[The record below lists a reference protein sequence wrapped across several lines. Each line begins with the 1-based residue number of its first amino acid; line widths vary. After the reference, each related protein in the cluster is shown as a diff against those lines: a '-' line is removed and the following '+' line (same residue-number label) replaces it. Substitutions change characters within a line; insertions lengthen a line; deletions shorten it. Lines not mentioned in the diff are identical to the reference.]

1 MRLRLVLVS
10 ILLCLSLFAPAAAQ
24 DEASLDVVVSFSIL
38 GDVVNNVGLDHV
50 NVFSLVPVGADPHG
64 YEPSAQDIALLSNAD
79 LIFVAGGGFEETLL
93 QTINSVSSGAVIVEA
108 SACIP
113 VRHYSE
119 AHTEDEH
126 EEEAHDETHDHA
138 DAVGLDL
145 ESLCAGYD
153 VYIAEIDTIKTD
165 MGLASIRVPSYNDLL
180 PLFEAGCT
188 ADHEDEIEEDGHD
201 HGPCDPH
208 VWTDPRSVYYWTLYI
223 RDVLSAAD
231 PANAAAY
238 HDNAETYL
246 YAIDDLVRLQLE
258 PLIEAIPLDRRVLMT
273 NHNTLGYFAAAY
285 GFEEA
290 GFVLPG
296 GSALAEPSAQD
307 LAALIDTVRERGIA
321 AIFTESTLSA
331 RVAEQIAAETGAQI
345 YPLYTDSLS
354 GPDEPAFTYLDYLTY
369 NFTTIAAALT
379 PQ

>member
-1 MRLRLVLVS
+1 M
-10 ILLCLSLFAPAAAQ
+10 FFPAASQ
-24 DEASLDVVVSFSIL
+24 DDASMDVVVSFSIL

-50 NVFSLVPVGADPHG
+50 NVFSLVPLGADPHS
-64 YEPSAQDIALLSNAD
+64 YEPSAQDIALLSGAD
-79 LIFVAGGGFEETLL
+79 LIFVAGAGFEETLL
-93 QTINSVSSGAVIVEA
+93 DTIESAASDAVIIEA
-108 SACIP
+108 SACVP
-113 VRHYSE
+113 MRRYGDH
-119 AHTEDEH
+119 AEDEH
-126 EEEAHDETHDHA
+126 EDEVHDETHDHT
-138 DAVGLDL
+138 DAAGLDL

-153 VYIAEIDTIKTD
+153 TYIADIDAIKTD
-165 MGLASIRVPSYNDLL
+165 MGLESIRVPSDEPLL
-180 PLFEAGCT
+180 PLFEADCAG
-188 ADHEDEIEEDGHD
+188 DHAEETGEAAHD

-223 RDVLSAAD
+223 RDVLSSAD
-231 PANAAAY
+231 PDNAGAY

-258 PLIEAIPLDRRVLMT
+258 PLIEDIPVERRVLMT
-273 NHNTLGYFAAAY
+273 NHDTLGYFAAAY

-307 LAALIDTVRERGIA
+307 LAALIDTVREQGVT
-321 AIFTESTLSA
+321 AIFTENTLSA
-331 RVAEQIAAETGAQI
+331 RVAEQIAAETGA
-345 YPLYTDSLS
+345 PLFTLYTDSL
-354 GPDEPAFTYLDYLTY
+354 GEPGGPAFTYLDYLTY

>member
-1 MRLRLVLVS
+1 MRL
-10 ILLCLSLFAPAAAQ
+10 LLLPVWIMLGLSLTFPASSQ
-24 DEASLDVVVSFSIL
+24 DDASLDVVVSFSIL
-38 GDVVNNVGLDHV
+38 GEVVNNIGLDHV

-64 YEPSAQDIALLSNAD
+64 YEPSAQDIALLSGAD
-79 LIFVAGGGFEETLL
+79 LIFVAGAGFEESLL
-93 QTINSVSSGAVIVEA
+93 DTIEFAASDAVIVEA
-108 SACIP
+108 SACVP
-113 VRHYSE
+113 VRYYGDHAEDKHEDEVHDE
-119 AHTEDEH
+119 AHNHT
-126 EEEAHDETHDHA
+126 
-138 DAVGLDL
+138 DAAGLDL
-145 ESLCAGYD
+145 EALCTGYD
-153 VYIAEIDTIKTD
+153 AYIAEIDAIKTG
-165 MGLASIRVPSYNDLL
+165 MGLASIRVPSDESLL
-180 PLFEAGCT
+180 PLFEAGC
-188 ADHEDEIEEDGHD
+188 ADDHTEEFGEDDHD

-223 RDVLSAAD
+223 RDVLSSAD
-231 PANAAAY
+231 PANADAY

-258 PLIEAIPLDRRVLMT
+258 PIIEAIPLDRRVLMT
-273 NHNTLGYFAAAY
+273 NHDTLGYFAAAY
-285 GFEEA
+285 GFQEA

-307 LAALIDTVRERGIA
+307 LAALIDTVRERGVS